1 LLKESLGGSS
11 LCSILVCVSP
21 SKLHSTETWS
31 TLEFAKR
38 AKNIRLKPIRHQVLC
53 MCEEEED
60 LRKSVQAFN
69 DYIQD
74 RTKNTSSI
82 TMACTRLSK
91 TFGSEFKQT
100 DQKILDD
107 ALKQAE
113 QARIER
119 D

>member
-1 LLKESLGGSS
+1 
-11 LCSILVCVSP
+11 
-21 SKLHSTETWS
+21 
-31 TLEFAKR
+31 
-38 AKNIRLKPIRHQVLC
+38 